1 MTYREA
7 STILTQELNLLYDS
21 REASQLTDWVI
32 EHVSGKKKS
41 ERLIAISQEMS
52 AEEIQKWK
60 VIKKRLEQGEPIQY
74 VLNQAPFMEW
84 IFFVD
89 SATLIPR
96 PETEELVAWV
106 LSDHNSAESLKVFD
120 IGTGSGCIAI
130 ALQLKRPNW
139 KVIAGDISLAA
150 LETAQMNAQK
160 YGAELQL
167 APLNILDSLANFKPQ
182 NFDLIVSNPPY
193 IPLSEKN
200 DMPYHVTGFEPKEA
214 LFVPDEQPLLF
225 YAALGKAALLHLRE
239 GGMMYVEI
247 HQRFG
252 SAVVELFEQMGFT
265 TTLRK
270 DVQGNDRMVRAVKK

>member
-60 VIKKRLEQGEPIQY
+60 VIKKRLVQGEPIQY

-225 YAALGKAALLHLRE
+225 YTALGKAALLHLRE

>member
-7 STILTQELNLLYDS
+7 STILTQELNLLYDR

-106 LSDHNSAESLKVFD
+106 LSDHNSAESQKVFD

-193 IPLSEKN
+193 IPLSEQD
-200 DMPYHVTGFEPKEA
+200 DMSYHVTGFEPKEA

-252 SAVVELFEQMGFT
+252 TAVVELFEQMGFT

>member
-1 MTYREA
+1 
-7 STILTQELNLLYDS
+7 
-21 REASQLTDWVI
+21 
-32 EHVSGKKKS
+32 
-41 ERLIAISQEMS
+41 MS

-89 SATLIPR
+89 RATLIPR
-96 PETEELVAWV
+96 PETEELVVWV

-167 APLNILDSLANFKPQ
+167 APLNILDSLASFKPQ

-193 IPLSEKN
+193 IPLSEQN
-200 DMPYHVTGFEPKEA
+200 DMSYHVTGFEPKEA

-252 SAVVELFEQMGFT
+252 KAVVELFEQMGFT

>member
-7 STILTQELNLLYDS
+7 STILTQELNLLYDR

-106 LSDHNSAESLKVFD
+106 LSDHNSGETLKVLD

-139 KVIAGDISLAA
+139 RVIAGDISLAA

-167 APLNILDSLANFKPQ
+167 APLNILDSLANFNPQ

-193 IPLSEKN
+193 IPLSEQN
-200 DMPYHVTGFEPKEA
+200 DMSYHVTGFEPKEA

-252 SAVVELFEQMGFT
+252 TAVVELFEQMGFT

>member
-7 STILTQELNLLYDS
+7 STILTQELNLLYDR

-193 IPLSEKN
+193 IPLSEQN
-200 DMPYHVTGFEPKEA
+200 DMSYHVTGFEPKEA

-252 SAVVELFEQMGFT
+252 TAVVELFEQMGFT

>member
-7 STILTQELNLLYDS
+7 STILTQELNLLYDR

-193 IPLSEKN
+193 IPLSEQD
-200 DMPYHVTGFEPKEA
+200 DMSYHVTGFEPKEA

-252 SAVVELFEQMGFT
+252 TAVVELFEQMGFT

>member
-7 STILTQELNLLYDS
+7 ATILTQELKVLYDA
-21 REASQLTDWVI
+21 RESSQLSDWVLEEI
-32 EHVSGKKKS
+32 SGKKKS

-52 AEEIQKWK
+52 TQEIQRWNDIK
-60 VIKKRLEQGEPIQY
+60 VRLLQREPIQY

-89 SATLIPR
+89 NATLIPR

-106 LSDHNSAESLKVFD
+106 LSDHHLQEPLSVLDA
-120 IGTGSGCIAI
+120 GTGSGCIAI

-139 KVIAGDISLAA
+139 KVIGGDISLAA
-150 LETAQMNAQK
+150 LETAQLNAQK

-167 APLNILDSLANFKPQ
+167 VPLNILDSLASFKPQ

-193 IPLSEKN
+193 IPLSEQN
-200 DMPYHVTGFEPKEA
+200 DMSYHVTGFEPKEA
-214 LFVPDEQPLLF
+214 LFVPDEEPLLF

-239 GGMMYVEI
+239 GGMIYVEI

-252 SAVVELFEQMGFT
+252 TAVVELFEQMGFT

-270 DVQGNDRMVRAVKK
+270 DVQGNDRMVRAVKN

>member
-7 STILTQELNLLYDS
+7 STILTQELNLLYDR

-167 APLNILDSLANFKPQ
+167 APLNILDSLASFKPQ

-193 IPLSEKN
+193 IPLSEQN
-200 DMPYHVTGFEPKEA
+200 DMSYHVTGFEPKEA

>member
-7 STILTQELNLLYDS
+7 STILTQELNLLYDK

-193 IPLSEKN
+193 IPLSEQN
-200 DMPYHVTGFEPKEA
+200 DMSYHVTGFEPKEA

-252 SAVVELFEQMGFT
+252 TAVVELFEQMGFT

>member
-7 STILTQELNLLYDS
+7 STILTQELNLLYDR

-193 IPLSEKN
+193 IPLSEQN
-200 DMPYHVTGFEPKEA
+200 DMSYHVTGFEPKEA

-239 GGMMYVEI
+239 GGMIYVEI

-252 SAVVELFEQMGFT
+252 KAVVELFEQMGFT

>member
-60 VIKKRLEQGEPIQY
+60 VIKKRLVQGEPIQY

-89 SATLIPR
+89 NATLIPR

-193 IPLSEKN
+193 IPLSEQN
-200 DMPYHVTGFEPKEA
+200 DMSYHVTGFEPKEA
-214 LFVPDEQPLLF
+214 LFVPDEEPLLF

-252 SAVVELFEQMGFT
+252 TAVVELFEQMGFT

-270 DVQGNDRMVRAVKK
+270 DVQGNDRMVRAVKN

>member
-7 STILTQELNLLYDS
+7 STILTQELNLLYDK

-252 SAVVELFEQMGFT
+252 TAVVELFEQMGFT

>member
-7 STILTQELNLLYDS
+7 STILTQELNHLYDS

-60 VIKKRLEQGEPIQY
+60 VIKKRLVQGEPIQY

-89 SATLIPR
+89 RATLIPR

-167 APLNILDSLANFKPQ
+167 APLNILGSLANFKPQ

-193 IPLSEKN
+193 IPLSEQN
-200 DMPYHVTGFEPKEA
+200 DMSYHVTGFEPKEA

-252 SAVVELFEQMGFT
+252 TAVVELFEQMGFT

>member
-7 STILTQELNLLYDS
+7 STILTQELNLLYDR

-193 IPLSEKN
+193 IPLSEQD
-200 DMPYHVTGFEPKEA
+200 DMSYHVTGFEPKEA

-252 SAVVELFEQMGFT
+252 KAVVELFEQMGFT

>member
-7 STILTQELNLLYDS
+7 STILTQELNLLYDK

-96 PETEELVAWV
+96 PETEELVEWV
-106 LSDHNSAESLKVFD
+106 LSDHHSQEPLRVLDA
-120 IGTGSGCIAI
+120 GTGSGCIAI